1 MSNARVIPSLNFE
14 EINRYSST
22 FKPCCLFSVN
32 PFYMQ
37 IELGFVSIDMGKN
50 ATVFL
55 LLAISLFVGA
65 SSCFI
70 SLQGLDSVYGIS
82 KGIILKDPASFFDSN
97 GKLNIVGVIDNNGE
111 FPVGAIVGVNVSRAT
126 HNESSAFADISS
138 NGSNNSFVSTFTSPT
153 YSRIIYP
160 GTGAP
165 FKLVLSPESIESVG
179 QPFIYSITREENV
192 NYDVLVLNYSNM
204 AVGSEG
210 ALIGT
215 VRNSASFPV
224 YNATVFASVHDSH
237 QAQIDSAATEVIPV
251 IGPGKTVQFKLA
263 PDKSQSSKA
272 VYYSCAGVDLDAP
285 ISTLATPD
293 GGFIPFDLQAIAKII
308 NLKYDDQ
315 SKSILFGVDHYNPD
329 GGLITLKLPQL
340 YDDQRLTVFMDGL
353 ARDDVKMTHDG
364 KTIKMDIFVPPN
376 EHQIQVK
383 GVSYVT

>member
-1 MSNARVIPSLNFE
+1 
-14 EINRYSST
+14 
-22 FKPCCLFSVN
+22 
-32 PFYMQ
+32 MQ

-50 ATVFL
+50 ATGFL
-55 LLAISLFVGA
+55 LLAISLLIGA
-65 SSCFI
+65 GSFFI
-70 SLQGLDSVYGIS
+70 SLQGLDPVYGIS
-82 KGIILKDPASFFDSN
+82 KGIILKDPASFYDSS
-97 GKLNIVGVIDNNGE
+97 GRLNIVGVIDNNGE
-111 FPVGAIVGVNVSRAT
+111 FPVGATVGVNVSRAT
-126 HNESSAFADISS
+126 HNESTPFADLSS
-138 NGSNNSFVSTFTSPT
+138 SGPNNSFVSTVTTPT
-153 YSRIIYP
+153 YSRVIYP

-165 FKLVLSPESIESVG
+165 FKLVLSSESLESVG
-179 QPFIYSITREENV
+179 KPFIYSITREEKV
-192 NYDVLVLNYSNM
+192 NHDVLVLNYSNM

-237 QAQIDSAATEVIPV
+237 QAQIDSAVTEVIPV

-293 GGFIPFDLQAIAKII
+293 GFIPFDLQAIAKII

-315 SKSILFGVDHYNPD
+315 SKSIVFGVDHYNPD

>member
-1 MSNARVIPSLNFE
+1 
-14 EINRYSST
+14 
-22 FKPCCLFSVN
+22 
-32 PFYMQ
+32 MQ

-50 ATVFL
+50 ATILSL
-55 LLAISLFVGA
+55 LVMLLFVGA
-65 SSCFI
+65 SSFFI

-82 KGIILKDPASFFDSN
+82 KGIILKDPASFYDNS
-97 GKLNIVGVIDNNGE
+97 GKLNIVGVVDNNGE
-111 FPVGAIVGVNVSRAT
+111 FPVSATVGVNVTKKT
-126 HNESSAFADISS
+126 HNESTVLADLSPSGSS
-138 NGSNNSFVSTFTSPT
+138 NSFVSTVTSPT
-153 YSRIIYP
+153 YSRVIYP

-165 FKLVLSPESIESVG
+165 FKMVLSPGSIESVG
-179 QPFIYSITREENV
+179 QPFIYSIIQEEKV

-204 AVGSEG
+204 AVGNDG

-237 QAQIDSAATEVIPV
+237 QAQIDSSTTEVIPV
-251 IGPGKTVQFKLA
+251 IGPGKIVPFKLL
-263 PDKSQSSKA
+263 PDMSVSSKA

-308 NLKYDDQ
+308 SLEYDDQ
-315 SKSILFGVDHYNPD
+315 SKSIVFGVDHYNPE

-353 ARDDVKMTHDG
+353 ARDDVKMTRDG